1 MAFAPIMAVA
11 RLIAG
16 RRGQEKVHGFFRKL
30 YKGYQKKSPVSDFGK
45 KLEKSTVM
53 VSKPHTGV
61 FGGKRNLL
69 KVKGGLGNY
78 SRYLGGR
85 GIQGVAQKGEVAGR
99 HIKKH
104 RKAYGWGVTGA
115 AAWDILDKD

>member
-1 MAFAPIMAVA
+1 MAFAPIMGVA

>member
-1 MAFAPIMAVA
+1 MAAPIMAVA

-16 RRGQEKVHGFFRKL
+16 RRGQEKVHGFMRKL

-78 SRYLGGR
+78 SRYFGGR

-115 AAWDILDKD
+115 AAWDVLDSD

>member
-1 MAFAPIMAVA
+1 MAAPLMVLG
-11 RLIAG
+11 RLIGG
-16 RRGQEKVHGFFRKL
+16 RGGMEKVHGFMRKL

-45 KLEKSTVM
+45 KLEMSTKM
-53 VSKPHTGV
+53 VSKPHTGA

-69 KVKGGLGNY
+69 KVKGGLGNKA
-78 SRYLGGR
+78 RYYGGR
-85 GIQGVAQKGEVAGR
+85 GIQGVAQKSEKVGR

-115 AAWDILDKD
+115 AAWDIVDND

>member
-1 MAFAPIMAVA
+1 MALAPIMGIA

-115 AAWDILDKD
+115 AAWDILDND

>member
-1 MAFAPIMAVA
+1 MAAPIMAVA

-78 SRYLGGR
+78 SRYFGGR

>member
-1 MAFAPIMAVA
+1 MAAPIMA
-11 RLIAG
+11 IAKIFSG

-30 YKGYQKKSPVSDFGK
+30 YKGYQKKSPVSDFGR

-69 KVKGGLGNY
+69 KVKGGLCNY

-85 GIQGVAQKGEVAGR
+85 GIQGVAQKGEVVGK

>member
-1 MAFAPIMAVA
+1 MALAPIMGVA

>member
-1 MAFAPIMAVA
+1 MALAPIMGVA

-30 YKGYQKKSPVSDFGK
+30 YKGYQKKSPVSDFGR

-78 SRYLGGR
+78 SRYFGGR

>member
-1 MAFAPIMAVA
+1 MALAPIMGVA

-53 VSKPHTGV
+53 VPKTHIGKY
-61 FGGKRNLL
+61 GGKEDLL
-69 KVKGGLGNY
+69 KVKGGLGNKA
-78 SRYLGGR
+78 RYFGGR
-85 GIQGVAQKGEVAGR
+85 GIQGVAQKGEVVGR
-99 HIKKH
+99 NIKKH

>member
-1 MAFAPIMAVA
+1 MAAPLMAIA
-11 RLIAG
+11 RIFAG
-16 RRGQEKVHGFFRKL
+16 RRGQEKVHGFMRKL

-61 FGGKRNLL
+61 FGGKRNIL
-69 KVKGGLGNY
+69 KVKGGLSNKA
-78 SRYLGGR
+78 RYFGGR
-85 GIQGVAQKGEVAGR
+85 GIQGAAQKGEAVGR

-115 AAWDILDKD
+115 AAWDVLDKD

>member
-1 MAFAPIMAVA
+1 MALAPIMGVA

-53 VSKPHTGV
+53 VPKTHIGKY
-61 FGGKRNLL
+61 GGKEDLL
-69 KVKGGLGNY
+69 KVKGGLGNKA
-78 SRYLGGR
+78 RYFGGR
-85 GIQGVAQKGEVAGR
+85 GIQGVAQKSEVVGK